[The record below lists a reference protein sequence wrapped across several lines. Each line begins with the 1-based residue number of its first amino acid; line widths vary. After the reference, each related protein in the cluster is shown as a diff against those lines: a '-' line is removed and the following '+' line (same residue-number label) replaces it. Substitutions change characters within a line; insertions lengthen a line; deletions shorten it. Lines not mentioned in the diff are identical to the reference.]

1 MEKPFKEAS
10 TLTASS
16 LKTIA
21 ETTALREL
29 TPLPLPEIEALVD
42 RVAELVPA
50 GNVPGM
56 ILEGLARLRG
66 KKPAADTVRRD
77 VNLLFQGV
85 EQTLDRAVYAAV
97 FAGPAAVIWGYQN
110 MLRLVGKTADD
121 AFPEGTWQFYVD
133 YALREDTARH
143 TNETHGFDTTLRHHQ
158 IALDPV
164 DRLAAWAMT
173 AIHTLHQYDDLL
185 ANEWRERM
193 ILALLREATAAEP
206 DRARY
211 AQLYRA
217 WERQRP
223 YGRGADSTPTETY
236 PQYRRRVF
244 DQFVEQVTSDLAR
257 KTRRHWQE
265 LVSAAEARDLPAYQ
279 HQMSILC
286 TLDPGSYGET
296 HVPIPLGQAQVGV
309 IFQGHYY
316 LIPACR
322 PGTNRP
328 ARVSDVRAQV
338 ARIVASPSHAASA
351 SLVELAETRRGALAN
366 VRKKLDRSLNEQLD
380 RLKTVP
386 ILLNFDVRPRY
397 LPLSDL
403 RRAERG
409 IGDHALT
416 ILDSGATFAFDQSH
430 IFFDGTWGAALAE
443 ILTNEAL
450 AWAVHLH
457 TLPPAEP
464 AAALPDSPVF
474 AFQPK
479 ELTLIREAPRAMPH
493 VSAESNRG
501 DIGAILRLRR
511 LLRTRSELLELTV
524 NDLLVLYR
532 AIHAVTYLPDPTIVA
547 DLKQA
552 ARRKAAQ
559 SACAAALDV
568 LEPARQSH
576 AAILIPV
583 DASQRQPRD
592 RLFPMTFE
600 VPLEELDLLHQH
612 RQVIAAL
619 DAYEKAVQA
628 KTRESRYQQFA
639 ALQRTYLATLAGF
652 GMVLGKAK
660 ERAVLGQSASVSTIK
675 LLAHMPTPLQRLL
688 DQIPQRFDMLN
699 DMIKGRE
706 VFSNVGAVVPSSTL
720 TRFAT
725 AKDDN
730 DKKTLCWGVLTDATG
745 TMQLSLRDFRPHVGL
760 LIGTGQRALAERMA
774 QDYLDA
780 YVRGLNNFTN
790 DLQRIAAASRDS
802 RIRLDNPE

>member
-1 MEKPFKEAS
+1 MDQPYREAS

-21 ETTALREL
+21 ESTALRDL
-29 TPLPLPEIEALVD
+29 TPLPLPDVEVLVE

-50 GNVPGM
+50 GNVSGL

-66 KKPAADTVRRD
+66 KKPTAEIVRRD

-110 MLRLVGKTADD
+110 LLRLVGKTPDD

-143 TNETHGFDTTLRHHQ
+143 TNETHGFDTALRHHQ
-158 IALDPV
+158 IALDQT
-164 DRLAAWAMT
+164 DRITAWTMT

-185 ANEWRERM
+185 ANEWRERV
-193 ILALLREATAAEP
+193 ILALLREATANDA
-206 DRARY
+206 DGARH
-211 AQLYRA
+211 ARLYRE

-244 DQFVEQVTSDLAR
+244 DHFVERTTADLNR
-257 KTRRHWQE
+257 KTRHRWQA
-265 LVSAAEARDLPAYQ
+265 LVSAAEADDLPAYQ
-279 HQMSILC
+279 RQMSMLC
-286 TLDPGSYGET
+286 TLDPGPYGET
-296 HVPIPLGQAQVGV
+296 HVPIALDQAQVGV
-309 IFQGHYY
+309 IFDGRYY

-322 PGTNRP
+322 SGTQRP
-328 ARVSDVRAQV
+328 IKVADVRAQI
-338 ARIVASPSHAASA
+338 ARIVRDPSRAASEP
-351 SLVELAETRRGALAN
+351 LVELAEMRRGALAN
-366 VRKKLDRSLNEQLD
+366 VRKKLPLDSLQ
-380 RLKTVP
+380 TVP
-386 ILLNFDVRPRY
+386 LLLNFDVRPRY

-409 IGDHALT
+409 LGDHALT
-416 ILDSGATFAFDQSH
+416 IFDSGTTFAFDQSH

-450 AWAVHLH
+450 AWAVYLH
-457 TLPPAEP
+457 TLPPAAP
-464 AAALPDSPVF
+464 AAALPVSPTF
-474 AFQPK
+474 HFTPRERA
-479 ELTLIREAPRAMPH
+479 LIREAPRVTPH

-501 DIGAILRLRR
+501 DIGAMLRLRR
-511 LLRTRSELLELTV
+511 LLRSRSDLLQLTV

-532 AIHAVTYLPDPTIVA
+532 AIHAVTYRPDPTIVA

-552 ARRKAAQ
+552 ARRKGAQAA
-559 SACAAALDV
+559 CTAALDV
-568 LEPARQSH
+568 LEPARQTH

-619 DAYEKAVQA
+619 DAYEKAVQS
-628 KTRESRYQQFA
+628 KTRETRYQHFA
-639 ALQRTYLATLAGF
+639 GLQRAYLATLAGF
-652 GMVLGKAK
+652 GMVLGQAK
-660 ERAVLGQSASVSTIK
+660 ERAALGQTASVSTIK

-730 DKKTLCWGVLTDATG
+730 DKKTLVWGVLTDATG
-745 TMQLSLRDFRPHVGL
+745 TMQLSLCDFRPHVGQ
-760 LIGTGQRALAERMA
+760 LIGAGERALAERMA

-780 YVRGLNNFTN
+780 YVRGLNTFIS
-790 DLQRIAAASRDS
+790 DLQRIAAASRDAH
-802 RIRLDNPE
+802 IQLDDPE